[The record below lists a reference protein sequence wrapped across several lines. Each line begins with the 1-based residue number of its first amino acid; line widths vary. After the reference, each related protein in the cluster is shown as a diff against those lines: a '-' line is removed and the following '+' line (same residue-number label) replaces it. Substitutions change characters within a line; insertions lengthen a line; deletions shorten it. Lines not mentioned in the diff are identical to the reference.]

1 MTLEKSFSW
10 GKLGKLL
17 QLLGCS
23 TEVWI
28 CTRSFSAVNLRRLES
43 PQKFTHFQFFFL
55 LPQRAAFLAAYD
67 ALVCSDYNDIT
78 YPLVL
83 DVRCWHW
90 RAGWAWFTG
99 ACGPGCCL
107 SLQLVCY
114 YKALRVF
121 RWPHM
126 VPKVIWS
133 CLTVAGVLVWNEK
146 WNDLFVPGMGL
157 FFLSWLMSKTIIF
170 QAEIFMSLND
180 AKIYSVVF
188 FIRVDRWMG

>member
-114 YKALRVF
+114 YKALEF
-121 RWPHM
+121 LDGP
-126 VPKVIWS
+126 IWCQKS
-133 CLTVAGVLVWNEK
+133 FEVVLLWLEFWFEMK
-146 WNDLFVPGMGL
+146 SGMIYLFQGWDFSFCPG
-157 FFLSWLMSKTIIF
+157 WCQK
-170 QAEIFMSLND
+170 Q
-180 AKIYSVVF
+180 
-188 FIRVDRWMG
+188 